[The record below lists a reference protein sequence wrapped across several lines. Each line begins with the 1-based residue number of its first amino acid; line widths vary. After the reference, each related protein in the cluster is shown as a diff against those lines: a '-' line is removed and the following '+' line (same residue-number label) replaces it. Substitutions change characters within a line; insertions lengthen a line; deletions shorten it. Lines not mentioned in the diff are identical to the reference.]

1 MPTPASPT
9 SSCRLDQL
17 SSAHPAQITQ
27 ITGDRAQQQ
36 RLKMLGIRPG
46 VALKIVHG
54 PNKRGVVVQIQGGRF
69 AIGKSLAQE
78 IIVKEITI

>member
-1 MPTPASPT
+1 MPTHPSAT

-17 SSAHPAQITQ
+17 SNAHSAQITQ
-27 ITGDRAQQQ
+27 ITGDLALRQ

-46 VALKIVHG
+46 VTLKIVHG
-54 PNKRGVVVQIQGGRF
+54 PNKRGVVIQIQGGRF

-78 IIVKEITI
+78 ILVEKIRT